1 MAREPWILRSVLG
14 RIPALDC
21 GCSRVEEQPMIGP
34 GQGWGKPAGVCL
46 EKEATRG
53 GRC

>member
-1 MAREPWILRSVLG
+1 MMGL
-14 RIPALDC
+14 
-21 GCSRVEEQPMIGP
+21 

-53 GRC
+53 GRQTLRWDGGRVEGVWTGVREG